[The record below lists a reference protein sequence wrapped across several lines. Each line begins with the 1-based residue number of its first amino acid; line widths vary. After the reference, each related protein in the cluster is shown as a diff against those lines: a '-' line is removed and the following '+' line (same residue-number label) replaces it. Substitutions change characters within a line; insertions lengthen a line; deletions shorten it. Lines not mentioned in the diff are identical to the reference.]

1 MREPKTERCQRLWRT
16 VALPDHARRLFSLP
30 MLAALAVIR
39 DLADESGCSAPNVR
53 IAYVAGVSVST
64 VRATIERARAVGLI
78 EIGHISPRGSRV
90 IINKGIGRLAR

>member
-1 MREPKTERCQRLWRT
+1 MREPKTERAQRLWRT
-16 VALPDHARRLFSLP
+16 VALPDNAQRLFSLP

-39 DLADESGCSAPNVR
+39 DLADEGGCSAPSVR

-64 VRATIERARAVGLI
+64 VRAAIERARVVGLI

-90 IINKGIGRLAR
+90 IINKGIGRIAR